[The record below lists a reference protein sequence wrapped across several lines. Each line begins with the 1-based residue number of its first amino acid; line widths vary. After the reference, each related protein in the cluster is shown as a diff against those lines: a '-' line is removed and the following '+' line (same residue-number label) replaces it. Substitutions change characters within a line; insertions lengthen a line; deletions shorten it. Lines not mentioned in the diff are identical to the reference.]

1 MAAEE
6 VLTLRAGFPIPE
18 GLNAEMAKW
27 KTLPAQNRPSAGS
40 SPALR
45 TTFQTSCARVAVPA
59 SPWVS
64 GPLVQLVGTAAHDPR
79 VAGSNPAV
87 PTILNAMN
95 NPSDPSD
102 LPGAPAPAP
111 QSPPPAKGYAWIRAC
126 LYADGSMLVAYG
138 DGTLLIDEKAPYG

>member
-1 MAAEE
+1 
-6 VLTLRAGFPIPE
+6 
-18 GLNAEMAKW
+18 MAKW

-59 SPWVS
+59 SPLGFQVLGS
-64 GPLVQLVGTAAHDPR
+64 AGRNGGSRSTSRGFEPR
-79 VAGSNPAV
+79 NPNQ
-87 PTILNAMN
+87 LNAMN

-111 QSPPPAKGYAWIRAC
+111 QSPPTAKDYAWFRAC
-126 LYADGSMLVAYG
+126 LYADGSMLVAHG